1 MELTVSDIQDMYM
14 NVTCALS
21 DNCDFFGDR
30 FTLKVLLRK
39 QIVISPE
46 SQNQLKILY
55 DPKPLQ
61 N

>member
-55 DPKPLQ
+55 DP
-61 N
+61 